1 LARDHFPFLHP
12 QRINVQDRSF
22 VSFELTPVIK
32 AVIDQ
37 STRVL
42 QTYAVDPGLIPEHAN
57 GERRITQGG
66 YGDRQLFELVQNAA
80 DEIAAQP
87 GGSVHVVLTDTHL
100 YCANEGTA
108 VTPEGAETILRMSMS
123 RKRGGQIGR
132 FGVGVKSVLVV
143 TDTPQF
149 FSSSGSFGFDREW
162 AHAQIRAVPGV
173 TARLGKDF
181 EAPVLRMARSLDQ
194 AAERATDP
202 VLDELLDWATTVVR
216 LPLLDGAAE
225 RLGQDMH
232 GGPSGNGREEFP
244 IGFQLFSPHVAKVTL
259 EDRRPRP
266 IVRRTLTVERDGE
279 LHTVREERPGRHP
292 AAARWRVFTLT
303 HDPTDVARS
312 SAGELHDR
320 VSLDI
325 SWAVPEYEKE
335 ANGLMASPKGRGRFW
350 SFFPT
355 KYEMTLSGILN
366 GAWKTN
372 EDRQNLLDS
381 SPFNQEMIQV
391 AARLVVESLPRLAP
405 SEDPAA
411 YLPLLPGRSRESE
424 TVSWADRHLTERIW
438 EATAHRPS
446 LPNQDGRLM
455 VPRDLNIHPSLG
467 KDNKSLVRWLTLW
480 NSYPG
485 RPTNWLHPSVEAT
498 DLRSGK
504 VEHILK
510 AAKCERASVRQ
521 WLEALV
527 VDGTAE
533 ASATAVR
540 IVADMIQSASPYA
553 DEARTARIVLT
564 EEHGMVAPVVGKV
577 FRRTD
582 QDGLRESLVYVD
594 TALSDDPTLAGALA
608 VLGIREADVRGR
620 FVSVLEQG
628 FGSYGPQEW
637 TRFWELFHQAGS
649 GQLSHEVVR
658 RVADPLSTLYVRT
671 SDGRF
676 HPMRDCLLPGPVVT
690 PETDPSITVDD
701 RFHSDDRAF
710 FREVGLSD
718 RPTGGHRPEQEQWF
732 EQYREAAHRQ
742 YCATLPDQASRPT
755 LAKIKLEGAAIGGPL
770 HLLPQ
775 LSEQARANFLR
786 VLPEDALVDN
796 WTLQVGAQVGTRRA
810 VASPMRWMLRRH
822 GLVPTSQG
830 LRRVAEAVG
839 PQLSAYGD
847 VLPVAQISVEKARK
861 LRLAAGVE
869 EVPGSFWDRLLEK
882 LQNSEDDAFVGNTYV
897 LLTRLEVAFPDDTLT
912 RCRIGDEWGTRPD
925 GEIAVAASQDEYRA
939 LRVERLPAL
948 LTASVADAAV
958 LIKQWG
964 MLPYAD
970 VISRETRYES
980 SGEAVPLKEAYPTL
994 RQLYGSKVDQYTLQH
1009 CKVLEEVTRT
1019 PNGMKPR
1026 ALNSSL
1032 QGSLIL
1038 VLEAATPLQA
1048 LMAVDRELRWRMG
1061 ESGCRQVL
1069 EAQQRQEEDQKV
1081 KSALKA
1087 VRETDDV
1094 VTKLLLLLGAEALRE
1109 RLPAGLMDGE
1119 RAENGG
1125 AEPDG
1130 YRIAQMAFNAHGD
1143 SILHEHARDLQ
1154 SLYPSHAPSSFRGA
1168 SNAVAFVSDLRF
1180 PDSFAGFR
1188 APSLEPRIDVDGPR
1202 HFPRLHDYQERL
1214 AANVF
1219 AMLDRIV
1226 PQRGMLSLPTGAGK
1240 TRVTAEAVIRWVK
1253 QVGRLDGPILWIAQT
1268 EELCEQAVQSW
1279 KFVWEKVGAETPLA
1293 INRLWSSHEAGPVT
1307 DRPQLVVATDAKLQQ
1322 PNCLAADAYAWLR
1335 DAALVIVD
1343 EAHTAISPRYT
1354 EILAHLG
1361 LTASHT
1367 DRHLLGLTATPFRP
1381 DQDETRRLIN
1391 RFGGRGRR
1399 LDDGVFAS
1407 GDAYAELQRLGML
1420 AQVEHRLLQGGTITL
1435 NREEKQHAEQLSV
1448 LSRAAEQR
1456 LADDHDRNNR
1466 ILTEISNLPE
1476 DWPVLVFATSV
1487 DHAKYLA
1494 AKLRDRKITASAVDS
1509 NTSPSDRRRR
1519 IDDFRARRTR
1529 VLTNYGVLTQGF
1541 DAPATRAVVV
1551 ARPVY
1556 SPNVYQQMIGRG
1568 LRGRL
1573 NGGEDTCLILNVR
1586 DNIANFDTALAFT
1599 QFEHLWSS
1607 K

>member
-1 LARDHFPFLHP
+1 MSP
-12 QRINVQDRSF
+12 
-22 VSFELTPVIK
+22 ELTPVLK
-32 AVIDQ
+32 TVVDQ
-37 STRVL
+37 SSRVL
-42 QTYAVDPGLIPEHAN
+42 RTYAVDPGLVPEHAN

-80 DEIAAQP
+80 DEIAAEP

-100 YCANEGTA
+100 YCANEGTP

-143 TDTPQF
+143 TDAPQF
-149 FSSSGSFGFDREW
+149 FSRTGSFGFDREW
-162 AHAQIRAVPGV
+162 AYGKIRSVPEV
-173 TARLGKDF
+173 TARLGEEF
-181 EAPVLRMARSLDQ
+181 EAPVLRMARPLDETT
-194 AAERATDP
+194 ERAADP
-202 VLDELLDWATTVVR
+202 VLDELLGWATTVVR
-216 LPLLDGAAE
+216 LPLLDGAAD

-232 GGPSGNGREEFP
+232 GGQSAGGREEFP
-244 IGFQLFSPHVAKVTL
+244 IGFQLFSPHVAKVIL

-266 IVRRTLTVERDGE
+266 VVRRTLTVEREQE
-279 LHTVREERPGRHP
+279 LHTVREERPGRQP
-292 AAARWRVFTLT
+292 SAGKWRVFTLT
-303 HDPTDVARS
+303 HEPTAAARS

-320 VSLDI
+320 VALDI
-325 SWAVPEYEKE
+325 SWAVREYEKDTTT
-335 ANGLMASPKGRGRFW
+335 GLLSSPKGRGRFW

-381 SPFNQEMIQV
+381 SPFNQEMIRV
-391 AARLVVESLPRLAP
+391 AARLVVESLPGLAP
-405 SEDPAA
+405 AEDPAA
-411 YLPLLPGRSRESE
+411 YLPLLPGRTRESE
-424 TVSWADRHLTERIW
+424 TVSWADRYLTERIW

-446 LPNQDGRLM
+446 LPDQDGRLQ

-467 KDNKSLVRWLTLW
+467 KDNKSLVRWLTMW

-498 DLRSGK
+498 DLRAGK

-510 AAKCERASVRQ
+510 AAKRGRASVRE

-527 VDGTAE
+527 ADGTAE

-540 IVADMIQSASPYA
+540 IVADMIQSSSPYV
-553 DEARTARIVLT
+553 DEARTAKIVLT

-594 TALSDDPTLAGALA
+594 AALSDDPSLASALA
-608 VLGIREADVRGR
+608 VLGIRDADVRGR

-628 FGSYGPQEW
+628 FDSYGPQEW

-649 GQLSHEVVR
+649 NHLSHEVVR
-658 RVADPLSTLYVRT
+658 RVPTPLSTLYVRT
-671 SDGRF
+671 ADRRF
-676 HPMRDCLLPGPVVT
+676 RPMRDCLLPGPVVT
-690 PETDPSITVDD
+690 PESDPSVAVDA
-701 RFHSDDRAF
+701 RFHSDDMAF
-710 FREVGLSD
+710 FREVGLRD
-718 RPTGGHRPEQEQWF
+718 RPTGGHRPEEEPWF
-732 EQYREAAHRQ
+732 EQYREVMHKA
-742 YCATLPDQASRPT
+742 YCSTLPDQASRPT
-755 LAKIKLEGAAIGGPL
+755 LSRMRLEGAAVGGPL
-770 HLLPQ
+770 HLLPG
-775 LSEQARANFLR
+775 LSNEAKAKFLQ
-786 VLPEDALVDN
+786 VLSDDALVDN
-796 WTLQVGAQVGTRRA
+796 WTLQVGAQVSTRRA
-810 VASPMRWMLRRH
+810 VASPMRWMLKRH

-830 LRRVAEAVG
+830 IRPIGEAVG
-839 PQLSAYGD
+839 PQLAAYSD
-847 VLPVAQISVEKARK
+847 VLPVAQISAEKARK
-861 LRLAAGVE
+861 LRLATSVE
-869 EVPGSFWDRLLEK
+869 DVPDSFWSQLIDK
-882 LQNSEDDAFVGNTYV
+882 LQQSEDDVFVGNTYV
-897 LLTRLEVAFPDDTLT
+897 LLTRLEVSFPEDSLT
-912 RCRIGDEWGTRPD
+912 RCRVGDEWGTRPD
-925 GEIAVAASQDEYRA
+925 GEIAVASSREEYRA
-939 LRVERLPAL
+939 LCSEGLPAL
-948 LTASVADAAV
+948 LAASAEDAALLV
-958 LIKQWG
+958 KQWG

-970 VISRETRYES
+970 VISRETRHEPA
-980 SGEAVPLKEAYPTL
+980 GEAVPLKEVYPTL
-994 RQLYGSKVDQYTLQH
+994 RQLRGSQVDQYTLQR
-1009 CKVLEEVTRT
+1009 CSVLEEVTRT
-1019 PNGMKPR
+1019 PNGMRPR
-1026 ALNSSL
+1026 TLRSSL
-1032 QGSLIL
+1032 QGSTIL
-1038 VLEAATPLQA
+1038 VLDPATPLEA

-1061 ESGCRQVL
+1061 EHGCRQVL

-1081 KSALKA
+1081 KNALKA
-1087 VRETDDV
+1087 VRDADDV
-1094 VTKLLLLLGAEALRE
+1094 VTKLLLLLGAETLRD

-1125 AEPDG
+1125 VEPDG
-1130 YRIAQMAFNAHGD
+1130 HRIAQMAFNAHGD
-1143 SILHEHARDLQ
+1143 AILQVHARDLQ
-1154 SLYPSHAPSSFRGA
+1154 SLYPAQAPSSFTGA
-1168 SNAVAFVSDLRF
+1168 STAVAFVADLRF
-1180 PDSFAGFR
+1180 PDAFAGFR
-1188 APSLEPRIDVDGPR
+1188 APSPAPRIDVDGPR

-1219 AMLDRIV
+1219 AMLDRVV

-1253 QVGRLDGPILWIAQT
+1253 QEKRLDGPILWIAQT

-1293 INRLWSSHEAGPVT
+1293 INRLWSSNEAAPVT

-1322 PNCLAADAYAWLR
+1322 PNCLAADSYAWLR

-1343 EAHTAISPRYT
+1343 EAHTAITPRYT

-1361 LTASHT
+1361 LKASRT
-1367 DRHLLGLTATPFRP
+1367 DRHLLGLTATPYRNTN
-1381 DQDETRRLIN
+1381 QDETRRLIN
-1391 RFGGRGRR
+1391 RFGHRR
-1399 LDDGVFAS
+1399 LDEGVFA
-1407 GDAYAELQRLGML
+1407 GDDAYAELQRLGML

-1435 NREEKQHAEQLSV
+1435 TREEKERAEQLSI

-1456 LADDHDRNNR
+1456 LADDHDRSTR
-1466 ILTEISNLPE
+1466 IIAEISSMPE

-1494 AKLRDRKITASAVDS
+1494 AKLRDLDITASAVDS
-1509 NTSPSDRRRR
+1509 TTSPSDRRRR
-1519 IDDFRARRTR
+1519 IDDFRAGRTR

-1568 LRGRL
+1568 LRGPL
-1573 NGGEDTCLILNVR
+1573 NGGKETCLILNVR
-1586 DNIANFDTALAFT
+1586 DNIQNFDTALAFT

>member
-1 LARDHFPFLHP
+1 
-12 QRINVQDRSF
+12 
-22 VSFELTPVIK
+22 
-32 AVIDQ
+32 
-37 STRVL
+37 
-42 QTYAVDPGLIPEHAN
+42 
-57 GERRITQGG
+57 
-66 YGDRQLFELVQNAA
+66 
-80 DEIAAQP
+80 
-87 GGSVHVVLTDTHL
+87 
-100 YCANEGTA
+100 
-108 VTPEGAETILRMSMS
+108 MS

-149 FSSSGSFGFDREW
+149 FSTSGAFGFDREW
-162 AHAQIRAVPGV
+162 AYDRIRAVPGV
-173 TARLGKDF
+173 TTRLGEEF
-181 EAPVLRMARSLDQ
+181 EAPVLRMARPLDE
-194 AAERATDP
+194 AAERAADP
-202 VLDELLDWATTVVR
+202 VLDELLNWATTVVR
-216 LPLLDGAAE
+216 LPLLDGAAD

-232 GGPSGNGREEFP
+232 GGPSAGGREEFP
-244 IGFQLFSPHVAKVTL
+244 VGFQLFSPHVAKVIL

-266 IVRRTLTVERDGE
+266 VVRRTLTVERDHE

-292 AAARWRVFTLT
+292 SEVNWRVFT
-303 HDPTDVARS
+303 HVHEPTEEARS

-325 SWAVPEYEKE
+325 SWAVPEHEKDST
-335 ANGLMASPKGRGRFW
+335 GLLTSVKGRGRFW

-381 SPFNQEMIQV
+381 SPFNQEMIRV

-405 SEDPAA
+405 AEDPAA
-411 YLPLLPGRSRESE
+411 YLPLLPGRTRESE
-424 TVSWADRHLTERIW
+424 TVSWADRYLTERIW

-446 LPNQDGRLM
+446 LPDQDGRLR

-485 RPTNWLHPSVEAT
+485 RPTDWLHPSVEAT

-510 AAKCERASVRQ
+510 AAKRERASVRQ

-527 VDGTAE
+527 SDGTPE
-533 ASATAVR
+533 ASATAIR
-540 IVADMIQSASPYA
+540 IVADMVQSASPFA

-564 EEHGMVAPVVGKV
+564 EEHGLVAPVVGKV
-577 FRRTD
+577 FRRAD

-594 TALSDDPTLAGALA
+594 AALSDNPSLASPLT

-628 FGSYGPQEW
+628 FSSYGPQEW

-658 RVADPLSTLYVRT
+658 RVPDPLSTLFVRT
-671 SDGRF
+671 ASGRYRA
-676 HPMRDCLLPGPVVT
+676 MRDCLLPGPVVT
-690 PETDPSITVDD
+690 AESDPTIAVDA
-701 RFHSDDRAF
+701 RFHSDDTAF
-710 FREVGLSD
+710 FREVGLRD
-718 RPTGGHRPEQEQWF
+718 RPTGGHRPEGESWF
-732 EQYREAAHRQ
+732 EQYREVAHKQ
-742 YCATLPDQASRPT
+742 YCAQLPDQAARPS
-755 LAKIKLEGAAIGGPL
+755 LARVRLEGAAIGGPL
-770 HLLPQ
+770 HLLPE
-775 LSEQARANFLR
+775 LSNEARARFLK
-786 VLPEDALVDN
+786 VLPEDALVDS
-796 WTLQVGAQVGTRRA
+796 WTLQIGAQVSTRRA

-822 GLVPTSQG
+822 GFVPTSQG
-830 LRRVAEAVG
+830 IRPLAEAVG
-839 PQLSAYGD
+839 PQLAAYGD
-847 VLPVAQISVEKARK
+847 VLPVADISAEKARK
-861 LRLAAGVE
+861 LRLPTTVE
-869 EVPGSFWDRLLEK
+869 EVPNSFWNRLQERLRE
-882 LQNSEDDAFVGNTYV
+882 SEDDAFVGNTYV
-897 LLTRLEVAFPDDTLT
+897 LLTRLEVPFVDDAAT

-925 GEIAVAASQDEYRA
+925 GEIAVASTPEEYRT
-939 LRVERLPAL
+939 LRDERCPAL
-948 LTASVADAAV
+948 LTGSAADAELLV
-958 LIKQWG
+958 KQWG
-964 MLPYAD
+964 MLPYSD
-970 VISRETRYES
+970 VVSRETRYEPA
-980 SGEAVPLKEAYPTL
+980 GEPVPLKEAYPTL
-994 RQLYGSKVDQYTLQH
+994 RQMRGSQVDQYTLQR

-1019 PNGMKPR
+1019 PNGMRPK

-1032 QGSLIL
+1032 QGSVIL
-1038 VLEAATPLQA
+1038 VLEPVDRLGA

-1069 EAQQRQEEDQKV
+1069 QAQQRQEQDQKV

-1087 VRETDDV
+1087 VREADDV
-1094 VTKLLLLLGAEALRE
+1094 VAKLLLLLGAEALRD
-1109 RLPAGLMDGE
+1109 RLPTGLMEGE

-1143 SILHEHARDLQ
+1143 SILQVHARDLQ
-1154 SLYPSHAPSSFRGA
+1154 NLYPSHAPSSFTGA
-1168 SNAVAFVSDLRF
+1168 SAAVAFVADLRF
-1180 PDSFAGFR
+1180 PDAFAGFR

-1219 AMLDRIV
+1219 TMLDRFT

-1253 QVGRLDGPILWIAQT
+1253 QAGQLDGPILWIAQT

-1279 KFVWEKVGAETPLA
+1279 KFVWEKVGADVPLA
-1293 INRLWSSHEAGPVT
+1293 INRLWSSNEAGPVT
-1307 DRPQLVVATDAKLQQ
+1307 GRPHLVVATDAKLQQ

-1335 DAALVIVD
+1335 DAALVIID
-1343 EAHTAISPRYT
+1343 EAHAAITPRYT

-1361 LTASHT
+1361 LTASRT
-1367 DRHLLGLTATPFRP
+1367 DRHLLGLTATPYRNTNEP
-1381 DQDETRRLIN
+1381 ETQRLVN
-1391 RFGGRGRR
+1391 RFGGRGQR
-1399 LDDGVFAS
+1399 LDDGIFPNK
-1407 GDAYAELQRLGML
+1407 DAYGELQRLGML
-1420 AQVEHRLLQGGTITL
+1420 AQVEHHLLEGGTITL
-1435 NREEKQHAEQLSV
+1435 THEEKQRAEQLSL

-1456 LADDHDRNNR
+1456 LADDHDRNAR
-1466 ILTEISNLPE
+1466 ILDEISNMPD

-1494 AKLRDRKITASAVDS
+1494 ARLRDRNVTASAVDS
-1509 NTSPSDRRRR
+1509 TTSPTDRRRR
-1519 IDDFRARRTR
+1519 IEDFRTGRTR

-1568 LRGRL
+1568 LRGPL
-1573 NGGEDTCLILNVR
+1573 NGGKETCLILNVR
-1586 DNIANFDTALAFT
+1586 DNIQNFDTALAFT
-1599 QFEHLWSS
+1599 QFEHLWSD

>member
-1 LARDHFPFLHP
+1 MSP
-12 QRINVQDRSF
+12 
-22 VSFELTPVIK
+22 ELKPVLK
-32 AVIDQ
+32 TVIEQ
-37 STRVL
+37 SARVL

-80 DEIAAQP
+80 DEIAAEP
-87 GGSVHVVLTDTHL
+87 GGCVHVVLTDTHL
-100 YCANEGTA
+100 YCANEGNP

-143 TDTPQF
+143 TDAPQF
-149 FSSSGSFGFDREW
+149 FSTTGAFGFDREW
-162 AHAQIRAVPGV
+162 AYDQIRAVSGV
-173 TARLGKDF
+173 TARLGEEF
-181 EAPVLRMARSLDQ
+181 EAPVLRMARPLDE
-194 AAERATDP
+194 AAERAADP
-202 VLDELLDWATTVVR
+202 VLDELLHWATTVVR
-216 LPLLDGAAE
+216 LPLLDGAAD

-232 GGPSGNGREEFP
+232 GGPTTGGREEFP
-244 IGFQLFSPHVAKVTL
+244 VGFQLFSPHVAKVIL

-266 IVRRTLTVERDGE
+266 VVRRTLTVQRDQE

-292 AAARWRVFTLT
+292 SKVSWRVFTLV
-303 HDPTDVARS
+303 HEPTEEARS

-325 SWAVPEYEKE
+325 SWAVPEYERDSG
-335 ANGLMASPKGRGRFW
+335 GLLTSAKGRGRFW

-381 SPFNQEMIQV
+381 SPFNQEMIRV

-405 SEDPAA
+405 AEDPAA
-411 YLPLLPGRSRESE
+411 FLPLLPGRTRESE
-424 TVSWADRHLTERIW
+424 TVSWADRYLTERIW

-446 LPNQDGRLM
+446 LPDQDGQLR

-467 KDNKSLVRWLTLW
+467 KDNKSLARWLTLW

-485 RPTNWLHPSVEAT
+485 RPTDWLHPSVEAT

-510 AAKCERASVRQ
+510 AAKRERASVRE

-527 VDGTAE
+527 SDGTPE

-540 IVADMIQSASPYA
+540 IVADMVQSGSPFA
-553 DEARTARIVLT
+553 EEARSARIVLT
-564 EEHGMVAPVVGKV
+564 EEHGLVAPVVGKV

-594 TALSDDPTLAGALA
+594 AALSEDPSLASPLA

-628 FGSYGPQEW
+628 FSSYGPQEW

-649 GQLSHEVVR
+649 AQLSHEVVR
-658 RVADPLSTLYVRT
+658 RVPDPLSTLFVRT
-671 SDGRF
+671 ASGRYRA
-676 HPMRDCLLPGPVVT
+676 MRDCLLPGPVVT
-690 PETDPSITVDD
+690 PESDPAVAVDA
-701 RFHSDDRAF
+701 RFHSDDMAF
-710 FREVGLSD
+710 FREVGLRD
-718 RPTGGHRPEQEQWF
+718 RPTGGHRPEGESWF
-732 EQYREAAHRQ
+732 EQYREVAHKH
-742 YCATLPDQASRPT
+742 YCAKLPDQASRPS
-755 LAKIKLEGAAIGGPL
+755 LARVRLEGAAIGGPL
-770 HLLPQ
+770 HLLPE
-775 LSEQARANFLR
+775 LSNEARARFLK

-796 WTLQVGAQVGTRRA
+796 WTLQIGAQVSTRRA
-810 VASPMRWMLRRH
+810 VASPMRWMLKRH
-822 GLVPTSQG
+822 GVVSTSQG
-830 LRRVAEAVG
+830 VRPLAEAVG
-839 PQLSAYGD
+839 PQLAGYRD
-847 VLPVAQISVEKARK
+847 VLPVADISAEKARK
-861 LRLAAGVE
+861 LRLATTIE
-869 EVPGSFWDRLLEK
+869 EVPPSFWGRLQERLRE
-882 LQNSEDDAFVGNTYV
+882 SEDDAFVGNTYV
-897 LLTRLEVAFPDDTLT
+897 LLTRLEVPFVDDALT

-925 GEIAVAASQDEYRA
+925 GEIAVASSPEEYRT
-939 LRVERLPAL
+939 LREERCPAL
-948 LTASVADAAV
+948 LTASAEDAELLV
-958 LIKQWG
+958 KEWG

-970 VISRETRYES
+970 VVSRETRFEPA
-980 SGEAVPLKEAYPTL
+980 GEPVPLKEAYPTL
-994 RQLYGSKVDQYTLQH
+994 RQMRGSQVDQYTLQR

-1019 PNGMKPR
+1019 PKGMRPK

-1032 QGSLIL
+1032 QGSMIL
-1038 VLEAATPLQA
+1038 VLEPVDPLGA

-1061 ESGCRQVL
+1061 EPGCRQVL
-1069 EAQQRQEEDQKV
+1069 EAQQRQEQDQKV

-1087 VRETDDV
+1087 VREADDV
-1094 VTKLLLLLGAEALRE
+1094 VTKLLLLLGAEALRD

-1119 RAENGG
+1119 RAENDG

-1130 YRIAQMAFNAHGD
+1130 YRIAQMAFNSHGD
-1143 SILHEHARDLQ
+1143 SILQVHVRDLQ
-1154 SLYPSHAPSSFRGA
+1154 NLYPSHAPASFTGA
-1168 SNAVAFVSDLRF
+1168 SAAVAFVADLRF

-1219 AMLDRIV
+1219 TMLDRFT

-1253 QVGRLDGPILWIAQT
+1253 QVGQLDGPILWIAQT

-1279 KFVWEKVGAETPLA
+1279 KFVWEKVGADVPLA
-1293 INRLWSSHEAGPVT
+1293 INRLWSTNEAGPVT
-1307 DRPQLVVATDAKLQQ
+1307 GRPQLVVATDAKLRQ
-1322 PNCLAADAYAWLR
+1322 PNCLASEAYAWLR
-1335 DAALVIVD
+1335 DAALVIID
-1343 EAHTAISPRYT
+1343 EAHTAITHQYT

-1361 LTASHT
+1361 LTASRT
-1367 DRHLLGLTATPFRP
+1367 DRHLLGLTATPYRNTNEE
-1381 DQDETRRLIN
+1381 ETRRLVN
-1391 RFGGRGRR
+1391 RFGGPGQR
-1399 LDDGVFAS
+1399 LDDGIFKNN
-1407 GDAYAELQRLGML
+1407 DAYGELQQLGML

-1435 NREEKQHAEQLSV
+1435 THEEKQRAEQLSL

-1456 LADDHDRNNR
+1456 LADDHDRNAR
-1466 ILTEISNLPE
+1466 ILDEISDMPE

-1494 AKLRDRKITASAVDS
+1494 ARLRDRDITASAVDS
-1509 NTSPSDRRRR
+1509 TTSANDRRRR
-1519 IDDFRARRTR
+1519 IEDFRTGRTR

-1568 LRGRL
+1568 LRGPL
-1573 NGGEDTCLILNVR
+1573 NGGKETCLILNVR
-1586 DNIANFDTALAFT
+1586 DNIKNFDTALAFT
-1599 QFEHLWSS
+1599 QFEHLWSD

>member
-1 LARDHFPFLHP
+1 MSPEP
-12 QRINVQDRSF
+12 
-22 VSFELTPVIK
+22 TPVLK
-32 AVIDQ
+32 TVVDQ
-37 STRVL
+37 SSRVL
-42 QTYAVDPGLIPEHAN
+42 RTYAVDPGLIPEHAN

-80 DEIAAQP
+80 DEIAAEP
-87 GGSVHVVLTDTHL
+87 GGSAHVVLTDTHL
-100 YCANEGTA
+100 YCANEGTP

-143 TDTPQF
+143 TDAPQF
-149 FSSSGSFGFDREW
+149 FSRTGSFGFDRDW
-162 AHAQIRAVPGV
+162 AYTQIRSVPEV
-173 TARLGKDF
+173 RARLGEEF
-181 EAPVLRMARSLDQ
+181 EAPVLRMARPLDE

-202 VLDELLDWATTVVR
+202 VLDELLNWATTVVR
-216 LPLLDGAAE
+216 LPLLDGAAD

-232 GGPSGNGREEFP
+232 GGGQSTGSREEFP
-244 IGFQLFSPHVAKVTL
+244 AGFQLFSPHVAKVTL

-266 IVRRTLTVERDGE
+266 VVRRTLTLERDQE
-279 LHTVREERPGRHP
+279 LHTVREERPGRP
-292 AAARWRVFTLT
+292 PSANRWRVFKLT
-303 HDPTDVARS
+303 HEPTDAARS

-325 SWAVPEYEKE
+325 SWAVREYEKD
-335 ANGLMASPKGRGRFW
+335 AVTGLMASLNKGRGRFW

-391 AARLVVESLPRLAP
+391 AARLVVESLPGLAP
-405 SEDPAA
+405 TEDPAA

-424 TVSWADRHLTERIW
+424 TVSWADRYLTERIW

-446 LPNQDGRLM
+446 LPDQDGRLC
-455 VPRDLNIHPSLG
+455 VPRNLNIHPALG
-467 KDNKSLVRWLTLW
+467 KDSKSLVRWLTLW

-485 RPTNWLHPSVEAT
+485 RPANWVHPSVEAT
-498 DLRSGK
+498 DLRAGK
-504 VEHILK
+504 MDHILK
-510 AAKCERASVRQ
+510 AAKRERASVRE

-527 VDGTAE
+527 ADGTAE
-533 ASATAVR
+533 ASATAIR
-540 IVADMIQSASPYA
+540 IVADMVQSSSPYA
-553 DEARTARIVLT
+553 DQARTARIVLT
-564 EEHGMVAPVVGKV
+564 EEHGMVAPLVGKV

-582 QDGLRESLVYVD
+582 RDGLRESYVYVD
-594 TALSDDPTLAGALA
+594 AALSDDPSLASALA
-608 VLGIREADVRGR
+608 ELGIRDADVRGR

-628 FGSYGPQEW
+628 FDSYDAENW

-649 GQLSHEVVR
+649 SHLSHEVVQ
-658 RVADPLSTLYVRT
+658 RVPDPLSTLYVRT
-671 SDGRF
+671 ADNDFR
-676 HPMRDCLLPGPVVT
+676 PMRDCLVPGPVVS
-690 PETDPSITVDD
+690 PESDPSVAVDT
-701 RFHSDDRAF
+701 RFHSDDMAF
-710 FREVGLSD
+710 FREMGLRD
-718 RPTGGHRPEQEQWF
+718 RPTGGHRPEGEPWF
-732 EQYREAAHRQ
+732 EQYREVVHKE
-742 YCATLPDQASRPT
+742 YCATLPPNQTSRPT
-755 LAKIKLEGAAIGGPL
+755 LARIKLEGAAVGGPL

-775 LSEQARANFLR
+775 LSNEARANFLR

-810 VASPMRWMLRRH
+810 VVSPMRWMLKRH

-830 LRRVAEAVG
+830 IRPVGEAVG
-839 PQLSAYGD
+839 PQLAAYGD
-847 VLPVAQISVEKARK
+847 VLPVAQISAEKARK
-861 LRLAAGVE
+861 LRLATSVE
-869 EVPGSFWDRLLEK
+869 EVPDSFWNQLQEK
-882 LQNSEDDAFVGNTYV
+882 LRHSEDDVFVGNTYV
-897 LLTRLEVAFPDDTLT
+897 LLTRLEVPFLDDSLT
-912 RCRIGDEWGTRPD
+912 RCRIGDDWATRPD
-925 GEIAVAASQDEYRA
+925 GEIAVASSQEEYRA
-939 LRVERLPAL
+939 LRSEGLPAL
-948 LTASVADAAV
+948 LAASTEDAALLV
-958 LIKQWG
+958 KQWG

-970 VISRETRYES
+970 VISRETRYEPA
-980 SGEAVPLKEAYPTL
+980 GEPVPLKEAYPTL
-994 RQLYGSKVDQYTLQH
+994 RQLRGSQVDQYTLQR
-1009 CKVLEEVTRT
+1009 CKALEEVTRT
-1019 PNGMKPR
+1019 PNGMRPR
-1026 ALNSSL
+1026 TLNSSL
-1032 QGSLIL
+1032 QGSTIL
-1038 VLEAATPLQA
+1038 VLEPATTLEA

-1081 KSALKA
+1081 KGALKA
-1087 VRETDDV
+1087 VREADDV
-1094 VTKLLLLLGAEALRE
+1094 VAKLLLLLGAETLRE
-1109 RLPAGLMDGE
+1109 RLPAGLIDGE
-1119 RAENGG
+1119 RAENDG
-1125 AEPDG
+1125 AEPAG

-1143 SILHEHARDLQ
+1143 SILQVHARDLQ
-1154 SLYPSHAPSSFRGA
+1154 NLYPTHAPASFAGA
-1168 SNAVAFVSDLRF
+1168 STAVAFVSDLRF
-1180 PDSFAGFR
+1180 PDAFAGFR

-1219 AMLDRIV
+1219 TMLDRMI

-1293 INRLWSSHEAGPVT
+1293 INRLWSTNEAGPVT

-1335 DAALVIVD
+1335 EAALVIVD
-1343 EAHTAISPRYT
+1343 EAHTAITPRYT

-1361 LTASHT
+1361 LTASRT
-1367 DRHLLGLTATPFRP
+1367 DRHLLGLTATPFRNTN
-1381 DQDETRRLIN
+1381 QDETRRLIN
-1391 RFGGRGRR
+1391 RFGGRR
-1399 LDDGVFAS
+1399 LDDGVFPD

-1420 AQVEHRLLQGGTITL
+1420 AQVEHRILQGGTISL
-1435 NREEKQHAEQLSV
+1435 KPEEKQRAEQLSI

-1456 LADDHDRNNR
+1456 LADDHDRSTR
-1466 ILTEISNLPE
+1466 IVAEIANMPKN
-1476 DWPVLVFATSV
+1476 WPVLVFATSV

-1494 AKLRDRKITASAVDS
+1494 AKLRDLNITASAVDS
-1509 NTSPSDRRRR
+1509 TTSTSERRRR

-1568 LRGRL
+1568 LRGPL
-1573 NGGEDTCLILNVR
+1573 NGGEKTCLILNVR
-1586 DNIANFDTALAFT
+1586 DNVENFDTALAFT

>member
-1 LARDHFPFLHP
+1 MSPEPL
-12 QRINVQDRSF
+12 
-22 VSFELTPVIK
+22 PVIRT
-32 AVIDQ
+32 VLEQ
-37 STRVL
+37 SARVL

-87 GGSVHVVLTDTHL
+87 GGHVHVVLTDRHL
-100 YCANEGTA
+100 YCANEGDPVTA
-108 VTPEGAETILRMSMS
+108 EGAETILRMSMS

-143 TDTPQF
+143 TDAPQF
-149 FSSSGSFGFDREW
+149 FSRTGAFGFDREW

-173 TARLGKDF
+173 TARLGEQF
-181 EAPVLRMARSLDQ
+181 EAPVLRMARPLDEV
-194 AAERATDP
+194 AERAADP
-202 VLDELLDWATTVVR
+202 VLDELLGWATTVVR

-225 RLGQDMH
+225 RLAQDMH
-232 GGPSGNGREEFP
+232 GGPSKSDREEFP

-266 IVRRTLTVERDGE
+266 VVRRTLTVERDRE
-279 LHTVREERPGRHP
+279 LHIVREKRPGQLP
-292 AAARWRVFTLT
+292 SANRWRVFTLT
-303 HDPTDVARS
+303 HEPTVEARS

-325 SWAVPEYEKE
+325 SWAVPEYTKDGKS
-335 ANGLMASPKGRGRFW
+335 GLLSYQRGRGRFW

-372 EDRQNLLDS
+372 EDRQNLLDA
-381 SPFNQEMIQV
+381 SPFNQEMIRV
-391 AARLVVESLPRLAP
+391 AARLVAESLPELAP
-405 SEDPAA
+405 TEDPGA
-411 YLPLLPGRSRESE
+411 YLPLLPGRDRESE
-424 TVSWADRHLTERIW
+424 TVSWADLYLTERIW
-438 EATAHRPS
+438 EITAHRPS
-446 LPNQDGRLM
+446 LPDQDGRLQ
-455 VPRDLNIHPSLG
+455 VPRDLNVHPSLG

-485 RPTNWLHPSVEAT
+485 RPTDWLHPSTEAT

-510 AAKCERASVRQ
+510 AAKRERASVRE

-527 VDGTAE
+527 GDGTAE

-553 DEARTARIVLT
+553 DEARAARVVLT

-594 TALSDDPTLAGALA
+594 GALSDDPSLASALTI
-608 VLGIREADVRGR
+608 LGIREADVRGR

-628 FGSYGPQEW
+628 FTSYGPHEW

-649 GQLSHEVVR
+649 GNLSHEVIR
-658 RVADPLSTLYVRT
+658 RVPDPMATLYVRT
-671 SDGRF
+671 AGAGFR
-676 HPMRDCLLPGPVVT
+676 PMRDCLLPGPVVT
-690 PETDPSITVDD
+690 AESDPSVTVDAG
-701 RFHSDDRAF
+701 FHSDDMAF
-710 FREVGLSD
+710 FREVGLRD
-718 RPTGGHRPEQEQWF
+718 RPTGGHRPEDEPWF
-732 EQYREAAHRQ
+732 EQYREVAHKE

-755 LAKIKLEGAAIGGPL
+755 LTRIKLEGAAIGGPL
-770 HLLPQ
+770 HLLPE
-775 LSEQARANFLR
+775 LSDKARAKYLET
-786 VLPEDALVDN
+786 LPDDALVDN

-810 VASPMRWMLRRH
+810 VASPIHWMLKRH

-830 LRRVAEAVG
+830 LRRVTEAVG
-839 PQLSAYGD
+839 PQLSAYSD
-847 VLPVAQISVEKARK
+847 VLPVAQISSEKARK
-861 LRLAAGVE
+861 LRLPTSVDK
-869 EVPGSFWDRLLEK
+869 VPDAFWDQLQDK
-882 LQNSEDDAFVGNTYV
+882 LQRSEDDTFVGNTYV
-897 LLTRLEVAFPDDTLT
+897 LLTRLEVPFPEDTLT
-912 RCRIGDEWGTRPD
+912 RCRIGDEWGARPD
-925 GEIAVAASQDEYRA
+925 GEIAVASSQEEYRA
-939 LRVERLPAL
+939 LRAERLPAL
-948 LTASVADAAV
+948 LTASADDAALLV
-958 LIKQWG
+958 KQWG

-970 VISRETRYES
+970 VISRETRYEP

-994 RQLYGSKVDQYTLQH
+994 RQLRGSQVDQYTLQR

-1019 PNGMKPR
+1019 PKGMKPKT
-1026 ALNSSL
+1026 LNSSL
-1032 QGSLIL
+1032 QGPVIL
-1038 VLEAATPLQA
+1038 VLEPATPLEA
-1048 LMAVDRELRWRMG
+1048 LMAVDRELHWRMG
-1061 ESGCRQVL
+1061 EAGCRQVL
-1069 EAQQRQEEDQKV
+1069 EAQQRQEQDQKV
-1081 KSALKA
+1081 KNALKA
-1087 VRETDDV
+1087 VREADDV
-1094 VTKLLLLLGAEALRE
+1094 VTKLLLLLGAEALRD

-1125 AEPDG
+1125 TEPDG

-1143 SILHEHARDLQ
+1143 GILQTHARDLQ
-1154 SLYPSHAPSSFRGA
+1154 NLYPSHAPTSFTGA
-1168 SNAVAFVSDLRF
+1168 STAVAFVADLRF
-1180 PDSFAGFR
+1180 PDAFAGFR

-1219 AMLDRIV
+1219 TMLDRIV

-1293 INRLWSSHEAGPVT
+1293 INRLWSTNEAGPVT

-1322 PNCLAADAYAWLR
+1322 PTCLAADSYAWLR
-1335 DAALVIVD
+1335 GAALVIID
-1343 EAHTAISPRYT
+1343 EAHTAITPRYT
-1354 EILAHLG
+1354 DILTHLG
-1361 LTASHT
+1361 LTASLT
-1367 DRHLLGLTATPFRP
+1367 DRHLLGLTATPFRNTN
-1381 DQDETRRLIN
+1381 QDETRRLIN
-1391 RFGGRGRR
+1391 RFGGRR
-1399 LDDGVFAS
+1399 LDEGVFAS
-1407 GDAYAELQRLGML
+1407 GDAYAELQNLGML
-1420 AQVEHRLLQGGTITL
+1420 AQVEHRILEGGTITL
-1435 NREEKQHAEQLSV
+1435 TREEKQRAEQLSL

-1456 LADDHDRNNR
+1456 LADDHDRNAR
-1466 ILTEISNLPE
+1466 ILEEISAMPE

-1494 AKLRDRKITASAVDS
+1494 AKLRDRRISASAVDS
-1509 NTSPSDRRRR
+1509 TTSPNDRRRR
-1519 IDDFRARRTR
+1519 IDDFRAGRTR

-1568 LRGRL
+1568 LRGPL
-1573 NGGEDTCLILNVR
+1573 NGGKETCLILNVR
-1586 DNIANFDTALAFT
+1586 DNVQNFDTALAFT